1 MRLLIAALRR
11 YLMNIGMAVIPFSC
25 LRVFLLRL
33 CGVEVGKGCYIGF
46 HVICD
51 TNFAELIAIGNY
63 VTISHNTAIYAHT
76 ISPVKSYLA
85 DLYKKSKKV
94 VIGNGSWIGA
104 NCVVLP
110 GVKVGEN
117 CMVGAGS
124 VVSKDTEPFSVYAGN
139 PCRKI
144 KDLPRPVLQKNLK

>member
-1 MRLLIAALRR
+1 MRR
-11 YLMNIGMAVIPFSC
+11 YLMGIGMTLIPFSC
-25 LRVFLLRL
+25 IRVLVLRL
-33 CGVEVGKGCYIGF
+33 CGAKVGKGCYIGF
-46 HVICD
+46 NVICD
-51 TNFAELIAIGNY
+51 TNFAELISIGDC
-63 VTISHNTAIYAHT
+63 VTISHNTSIYAHT

-85 DLYKKSKKV
+85 KLYEVSQKV
-94 VIGNGSWIGA
+94 VIENGAWIGA